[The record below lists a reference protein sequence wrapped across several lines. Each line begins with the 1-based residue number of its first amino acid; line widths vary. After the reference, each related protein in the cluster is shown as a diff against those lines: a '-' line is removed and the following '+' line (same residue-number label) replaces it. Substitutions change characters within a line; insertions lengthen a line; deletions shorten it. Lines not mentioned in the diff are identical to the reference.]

1 MSANG
6 TLCNLADALDA
17 QFEHKVQWNHFF
29 EYHTLSTC
37 IGITTISQD
46 LFSEVDK
53 IMNKYLTP
61 QILSAE
67 RIKMAQC
74 LYFVPSKVEPNIAEI
89 FSIFFYELKC

>member
-6 TLCNLADALDA
+6 TLCDLADALDA
-17 QFEHKVQWNHFF
+17 QFEHEVKWNHFF

-46 LFSEVDK
+46 LFPEIDK
-53 IMNKYLTP
+53 IMTKYLTS

-67 RIKMAQC
+67 HMKMAQC
-74 LYFVPSKVEPNIAEI
+74 LYFVPSKVKPNIAEV
-89 FSIFFYELKC
+89 FSVFL